1 MTCRSALL
9 RLAILGPVL
18 LSAACSTTRRYPAT
32 PLPVTLV
39 SATPFMVH
47 VRARADTAANAC
59 QVLRISGTVSAMQGD
74 TLEFARV
81 WSDRRPQGASDCLQG
96 RPGFVV
102 RSSVP
107 DLQGETTVVPAEQKR
122 LFVGYVLITALV
134 TLVALAG
141 V

>member
-1 MTCRSALL
+1 MTRRSALL

-18 LSAACSTTRRYPAT
+18 LSAACSTTRRYPVT
-32 PLPVTLV
+32 PLPVKLV

-47 VRARADTAANAC
+47 VRARGDTATNSC
-59 QVLRISGTVSAMQGD
+59 QVLRIRGTVSSMQGD

-81 WSDRRPQGASDCLQG
+81 WSERQPRGASDCLQG

-107 DLQGETTVVPAEQKR
+107 DLQGETTVVPAEKKS
-122 LFVGYVLITALV
+122 LFFGYVFMTALV
-134 TLVALAG
+134 TLVAITG

>member
-1 MTCRSALL
+1 MTRRSALL

-18 LSAACSTTRRYPAT
+18 LSAACSTTRRYPVT

-59 QVLRISGTVSAMQGD
+59 QVLRIRGTVSSMQGD

-81 WSDRRPQGASDCLQG
+81 WSERRPRGASDCLAG

-102 RSSVP
+102 RSSAP
-107 DLQGETTVVPAEQKR
+107 DLQGETTVVPAEKKSI
-122 LFVGYVLITALV
+122 FAGYVLITALI
-134 TLVALAG
+134 TIVAIMG